1 LFEKIIY
8 RYPSEKSQIWSR
20 IEKHYKLF
28 DRSLIANCQDIFSAV
43 EKEGDTAIYKATAI
57 HDNVA
62 VESLKADDKY
72 VDQCVNALSPE
83 LRAAIEKAIQN
94 ISQVNEILKP
104 EEFWQKEIRPGT
116 IIGEKCTPL
125 SSVGL
130 WVPARKGPLV
140 STALMLTVAAKVAG
154 VKRIVVGMS
163 PRVCGK
169 GDAATIAAAKLA
181 GADEFVTGNG
191 VGIIAGFSIG
201 TESVPEVDGIYG
213 PGPNAIAAAMSVAF
227 SYGKRTVV
235 GIGPTEG
242 AIIADESAD
251 AKTLAY
257 DMISESEHGP
267 DSSFLLVTH
276 SGKLA
281 LEVTEELKKLI
292 DSVVQPRKDNL
303 LSVFGPKGFGAIVI
317 TDTIES
323 SIEVVNEY
331 APEHLMIWCNSGNE
345 EKTLKDIQNTG
356 EILIGPHTTFSAAN
370 YLIGITAVLPTN
382 GFSKRFSGITCKD
395 MLKFSSYAKIT
406 EAAIQDLY
414 PGIKAIGEYEGLPC
428 HVKAA
433 EMRMYEEVV
442 WARWQNICEGAS

>member
-1 LFEKIIY
+1 MFEDVIF
-8 RYPSEKSQIWSR
+8 RYGTEKNRLLKR

-28 DRSLIANCQDIFSAV
+28 DRSLISNCQAIFESV
-43 EKEGDTAIYKATAI
+43 EKNGDNAICNATEI
-57 HDNVA
+57 HDKVT
-62 VESLKADDKY
+62 VSKIGVDEKY
-72 VDQCVNALSPE
+72 INKCVDGLSPE
-83 LRAAIEKAIQN
+83 LRNAIEKAIKN
-94 ISQVNEILKP
+94 ISEVNEAIKP
-104 EEFWQKEIRPGT
+104 EEFWTKEIRPGT

-163 PRVCGK
+163 PKQDGR
-169 GDAATIAAAKLA
+169 GDPATIAAAKLA
-181 GADEFVTGNG
+181 GADEFVVGNG

-201 TESVPEVDGIYG
+201 TDSVPEVDGIYG

-267 DSSFLLVTH
+267 DSSFILATH
-276 SGKLA
+276 SEALA
-281 LEVTEELKKLI
+281 MKVVKELETLI
-292 DSVVQPRKDNL
+292 DSVEQPRKDNL
-303 LSVFGPKGFGAIVI
+303 LSVFGHQGFGAIVI
-317 TDTIES
+317 TENIEN
-323 SIEVVNEY
+323 SIEVINEY
-331 APEHLMIWCNSGNE
+331 APEHLMIWCENE
-345 EKTLKDIQNTG
+345 NKVLKEIHNTG
-356 EILIGPHTTFSAAN
+356 EILIGPYTTFSAAN

-395 MLKFSSYAKIT
+395 MLKISSYGKLSK
-406 EAAIQDLY
+406 EAIKDLY
-414 PGIKAIGEYEGLPC
+414 PEIKAIGEYEGLPC

-433 EMRMYEEVV
+433 EIR
-442 WARWQNICEGAS
+442 S